1 MTMQQEQK
9 YKIFLFGTEIS
20 FEMIWNKYNFKMIL
34 KKVLSYFYVRKLEK
48 MLILKADVKDYY

>member
-1 MTMQQEQK
+1 
-9 YKIFLFGTEIS
+9 
-20 FEMIWNKYNFKMIL
+20 MIL